1 MPVGDFIKAHGV
13 SFSVERNGEN
23 VSIEKGLPNFDKM
36 RGKDTINFLP
46 TVDIKEGDALTF
58 PDGKTVYVSE
68 ISTEYHSGTANF
80 LNVYYQK
87 TPIQENPSHQSQT
100 IFNIG
105 TVTNS
110 VIGNNNSVSVSI
122 QEMKERAERDGGDD
136 KEALQE
142 IISILEKIIAG
153 QEMPKQGL
161 LSKFGACMERNSW
174 ITGAIASALIGW
186 LI

>member
-1 MPVGDFIKAHGV
+1 MPIGDFIKIHGV
-13 SFSVERNGEN
+13 SFSVARNKEN
-23 VSIEKGLPNFDKM
+23 VSTEKGLPNYDKM
-36 RGKDTINFLP
+36 RGEDTINFLP

-58 PDGKTVYVSE
+58 PDGRTVYVSE
-68 ISTEYHSGTANF
+68 ISTEYFNGTANY
-80 LNVYYQK
+80 LTVYYQK
-87 TPIQENPSHQSQT
+87 TPKPENPALQSQT

-122 QEMKERAERDGGDD
+122 QAMKDRAERDGGSD

-142 IISILEKIIAG
+142 IISILEKILAG
-153 QEMPKQGL
+153 QETPKPGL

-174 ITGAIASALIGW
+174 ITGAIASALINW
-186 LI
+186 LV

>member
-1 MPVGDFIKAHGV
+1 MDNILICVRCCVKQPHNIRRHFQFSVSTV
-13 SFSVERNGEN
+13 SF
-23 VSIEKGLPNFDKM
+23 GLLELRAVLTVYHCLLNRQDITVK
-36 RGKDTINFLP
+36 TI
-46 TVDIKEGDALTF
+46 
-58 PDGKTVYVSE
+58 VYVSE
-68 ISTEYHSGTANF
+68 ISTEYFNGVANY
-80 LNVYYQK
+80 LTVYYQK
-87 TPIQENPSHQSQT
+87 TPNPEPPVPQSQT

-136 KEALQE
+136 KETLQE
-142 IISILEKIIAG
+142 IISILEKILAG
-153 QEMPKQGL
+153 QETPKPGL

-174 ITGAIASALIGW
+174 ITGAIASALINW

>member
-1 MPVGDFIKAHGV
+1 MPVSDFIKTHGV
-13 SFSVERNGEN
+13 SFLVKRNGEK

-36 RGKDTINFLP
+36 RGKDTITFLP

-58 PDGKTVYVSE
+58 PDGRTIYVSE
-68 ISTEYHSGTANF
+68 ISTEYHSGAANF

-87 TPIQENPSHQSQT
+87 TPIRENPSPQSQT

-110 VIGNNNSVSVSI
+110 VIGNNNSISVSI

-136 KEALQE
+136 TEALQE
-142 IISILEKIIAG
+142 VISILEKILAG
-153 QEMPKQGL
+153 QEMPKKGL

-186 LI
+186 ML